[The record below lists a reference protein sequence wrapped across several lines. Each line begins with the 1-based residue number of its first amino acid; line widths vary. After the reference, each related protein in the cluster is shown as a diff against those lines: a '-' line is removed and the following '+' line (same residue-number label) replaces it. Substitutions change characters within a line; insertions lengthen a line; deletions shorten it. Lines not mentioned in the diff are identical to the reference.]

1 MQKWLVHFSSELGGS
16 SEELQDH
23 MTHISPLRSFDFYP
37 FCTLKMATED
47 TFKPKTRRCASWLV
61 SVSGMNMR
69 PIRHL
74 SWQQWK
80 KMSKHPAVRGNGSL
94 KKDPD
99 AEWTENIQP
108 KTTCATCISNVK
120 QYDRSPRRL
129 LVYPHRCA
137 YRCCSTTRQ
146 SEVTLPPPAWLE
158 DSPVSLSPT
167 PGSAW
172 LSWTP
177 PSVHHRQPSARS
189 LHGNIS
195 QPARTRTNTDPRL
208 NTEASF

>member
-1 MQKWLVHFSSELGGS
+1 
-16 SEELQDH
+16 

-47 TFKPKTRRCASWLV
+47 SLKPKTRRCASWLV
-61 SVSGMNMR
+61 SASGMNMR
-69 PIRHL
+69 PMGHL
-74 SWQQWK
+74 SRQQWK

-94 KKDPD
+94 KKRPGCGVNGEHPTKNQLHSG
-99 AEWTENIQP
+99 ASEP
-108 KTTCATCISNVK
+108 CSTCMSNVK

-146 SEVTLPPPAWLE
+146 SEVTLPPPAGLE

-172 LSWTP
+172 LS
-177 PSVHHRQPSARS
+177 
-189 LHGNIS
+189 
-195 QPARTRTNTDPRL
+195 
-208 NTEASF
+208 